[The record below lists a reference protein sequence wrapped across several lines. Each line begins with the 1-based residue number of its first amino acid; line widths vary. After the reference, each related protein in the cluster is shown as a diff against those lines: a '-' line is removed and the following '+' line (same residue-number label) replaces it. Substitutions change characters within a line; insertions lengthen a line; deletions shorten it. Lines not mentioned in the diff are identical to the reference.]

1 MVFKLT
7 ESTLDLN
14 TKIKNG
20 SKKKLDKKN
29 RLLNYAVRI
38 LESLFHNVFNLKYLY
53 TMNQFKK

>member
-1 MVFKLT
+1 MT

-20 SKKKLDKKN
+20 SKKK

-38 LESLFHNVFNLKYLY
+38 LESLFHNVFNL
-53 TMNQFKK
+53 FKFKISIYNESI